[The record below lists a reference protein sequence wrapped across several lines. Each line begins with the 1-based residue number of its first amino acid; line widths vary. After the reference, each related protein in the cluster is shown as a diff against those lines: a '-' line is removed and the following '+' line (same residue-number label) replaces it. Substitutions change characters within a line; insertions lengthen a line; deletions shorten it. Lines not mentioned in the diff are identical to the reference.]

1 LDYWQKCSQQ
11 PTVCFFLDLNLSSE
25 RLFTAKNQN
34 LLNYDFSQT
43 LAYSAKPFLSAA
55 ATSKEPQKLPAAS
68 LIFA

>member
-1 LDYWQKCSQQ
+1 
-11 PTVCFFLDLNLSSE
+11 LDLNLFSE